1 MDKLFPDNDR
11 SPELVGNPVFP
22 AEVTDMIIDYLH
34 NCPYMLKRCS
44 LVCRDWTASSRYH
57 LFYTIS
63 FSSERAAFSDVLA
76 FIVSAPDIHPYIKAI
91 TLSDYRGISLKDVR
105 AVLEPLTSLNSVT
118 LDRLHISK
126 PHWREPVLEPALHAL
141 ATLRISSCNV
151 VEIDTS
157 LLLRLLGLFSEITT
171 LHLAHAMSSYSMRFH
186 DFGSSLN
193 KFPLHLRVS
202 NLELRPLPIQVLDML
217 FHRDYLPHRWAS
229 LHTLCIDGGCRS
241 WEHVRKIGEFL
252 AVVGPQLR
260 EIALRLTDK
269 LVAPREDLQA
279 ANGQPPAAATTKKW
293 RALRLD
299 KCTKLEVFKISV
311 GHVDY
316 FARRDS
322 KTVFRATVDLL
333 THLPSTVKQVR
344 IGFSP
349 DRFSLPDNR
358 FEQYKD
364 FLMGLDW
371 QALDNTMAAPKF
383 KTLTVVLDVGLVRER
398 FNVEQC
404 QELLKCATHAL
415 PGLDSREMLKFDF
428 TERKWW
434 VLAVQQLWD

>member
-1 MDKLFPDNDR
+1 MTHVASLMARLTDHILDMNTLSPNNDKNL
-11 SPELVGNPVFP
+11 ETVGNPVFP
-22 AEVTDMIIDYLH
+22 AEVTDIIIDYLH
-34 NCPYMLKRCS
+34 NCPYTLKWCS

-57 LFYTIS
+57 LFYTMS

-76 FIVSAPDIHPYIKAI
+76 FIHSVPNIYPYIKAI

-105 AVLEPLTSLNSVT
+105 AVLEPLTSLCSVT

-141 ATLRISSCNV
+141 ATLRTGISSCNV
-151 VEIDTS
+151 VEFDTS

-171 LHLAHAMSSYSMRFH
+171 LHLAHTMSSYSMRFH

-193 KFPLHLRVS
+193 NSAHSQSKSSICCFIATTSRIAGPPCTRS
-202 NLELRPLPIQVLDML
+202 
-217 FHRDYLPHRWAS
+217 AS
-229 LHTLCIDGGCRS
+229 TEAAGRGSMSGRS
-241 WEHVRKIGEFL
+241 ASSLLWSG
-252 AVVGPQLR
+252 
-260 EIALRLTDK
+260 
-269 LVAPREDLQA
+269 
-279 ANGQPPAAATTKKW
+279 NGQPPAAATTNDMIEKW

-299 KCTKLEVFKISV
+299 QCTKLEVFKISV

-322 KTVFRATVDLL
+322 KAVFRATVDLL

-358 FEQYKD
+358 FEQYND

-371 QALDNTMAAPKF
+371 QALDDTMAAPKF
-383 KTLTVVLDVGLVRER
+383 KTLTVVLDVGLVKER

-404 QELLKCATHAL
+404 QELSRCATNAL
-415 PGLDSREMLKFDF
+415 PGLDSRDMLKFDF
-428 TERKWW
+428 TERKWREP
-434 VLAVQQLWD
+434 AVQQFWD

>member
-1 MDKLFPDNDR
+1 
-11 SPELVGNPVFP
+11 
-22 AEVTDMIIDYLH
+22 
-34 NCPYMLKRCS
+34 
-44 LVCRDWTASSRYH
+44 
-57 LFYTIS
+57 
-63 FSSERAAFSDVLA
+63 
-76 FIVSAPDIHPYIKAI
+76 
-91 TLSDYRGISLKDVR
+91 
-105 AVLEPLTSLNSVT
+105 
-118 LDRLHISK
+118 
-126 PHWREPVLEPALHAL
+126 
-141 ATLRISSCNV
+141 
-151 VEIDTS
+151 
-157 LLLRLLGLFSEITT
+157 
-171 LHLAHAMSSYSMRFH
+171 MSSYSMRFH

-279 ANGQPPAAATTKKW
+279 ANGQPPAAATTSEYSCTRHECAVMLICGPSQDIIIEKW

-434 VLAVQQLWD
+434 GECNLALTPSFYY